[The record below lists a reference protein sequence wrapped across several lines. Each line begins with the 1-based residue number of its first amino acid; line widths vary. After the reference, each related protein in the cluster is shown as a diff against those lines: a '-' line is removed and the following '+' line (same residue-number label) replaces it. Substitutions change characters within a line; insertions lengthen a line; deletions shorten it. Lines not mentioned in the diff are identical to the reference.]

1 VQKSNHRR
9 NEDIV
14 GFIALFSKL
23 LNRSSRIV
31 CTRKIGN
38 LSEQAG
44 VPPVVG
50 SGYGHT
56 VVLGGGIREA
66 LDTHDLKIY
75 PKATKEAMS
84 CKSSAS
90 KAMTIREYIGPSS
103 LFLLKDQF

>member
-1 VQKSNHRR
+1 M
-9 NEDIV
+9 
-14 GFIALFSKL
+14 GF
-23 LNRSSRIV
+23 R
-31 CTRKIGN
+31 
-38 LSEQAG
+38 
-44 VPPVVG
+44 
-50 SGYGHT
+50 YGHLEL
-56 VVLGGGIREA
+56 LGDGIREA

>member
-1 VQKSNHRR
+1 MQKSNHRR

-31 CTRKIGN
+31 CNSKLGN
-38 LSEQAG
+38 LSVQVG
-44 VPPVVG
+44 VPPGWVLDM
-50 SGYGHT
+50 T
-56 VVLGGGIREA
+56 VLRLVGGGIREA

-103 LFLLKDQF
+103 LFLLEDSF

>member
-1 VQKSNHRR
+1 MSS
-9 NEDIV
+9 
-14 GFIALFSKL
+14 FIAL
-23 LNRSSRIV
+23 SSEIPNHASAIV
-31 CTRKIGN
+31 CTSKLGN
-38 LSEQAG
+38 LSVQVG
-44 VPPVVG
+44 VPPGWVLDM
-50 SGYGHT
+50 T
-56 VVLGGGIREA
+56 VLRLVGGGIRET